1 MDVTSEPEL
10 RCYIRHMRAVG
21 LCHSGSRMWC
31 EANGIDWKDFVKNGI
46 PVRVLRDSGDPI
58 VARLV
63 TAAEEEKA
71 KSDGR

>member
-1 MDVTSEPEL
+1 
-10 RCYIRHMRAVG
+10 
-21 LCHSGSRMWC
+21 MWC